1 MSKSNNNQFSVE
13 EPCFDNETNKQS
25 NKKPKLNR
33 KEKIRVLYHFP
44 CPDGAFSALAAYLYY
59 KDESKYDL
67 KFIPS
72 RVEMNAISVKE
83 NSDIFDKDCI
93 VYLCDYTGSKTL
105 VRNLSKSCK

>member
-59 KDESKYDL
+59 KDESKYGMFFKNEKD
-67 KFIPS
+67 
-72 RVEMNAISVKE
+72 EM
-83 NSDIFDKDCI
+83 IFNDFCFFKKNKI
-93 VYLCDYTGSKTL
+93 
-105 VRNLSKSCK
+105 